1 MRAGN
6 ITPSRIESEALYE
19 VSLVFVIV
27 VFLGN
32 TGRDRTEIGCFL
44 RSGTTLN
51 LEPHIVIVKVLQES
65 RTQCFGRFAEYGS
78 DVCVCVVFYV
88 SFVLW
93 GRLQA
98 QILQLRL
105 LTFLQGL
112 LLHPTILG
120 TLGLKV

>member
-44 RSGTTLN
+44 RSGTTSN

-78 DVCVCVVFYV
+78 DVCVCG
-88 SFVLW
+88 VLCFFCFM
-93 GRLQA
+93 GSASSTDPAIKTPDLSSRFTPA
-98 QILQLRL
+98 SNDFGDSGNR
-105 LTFLQGL
+105 
-112 LLHPTILG
+112 
-120 TLGLKV
+120 V